1 MSVVIDSRIGCKWI
15 KEEDEL
21 LIQEINDNKN
31 YEKIALNHKRSILA
45 IQLRVIN
52 EIIYPKYKDNIDIDY
67 DNIALEYNL
76 DKEMFKKNLNNII
89 IKNTIKK
96 NKEEDKEKNKNIKN
110 TNEIILEKINELN
123 EKLDKIINH
132 FSFQMI

>member
-96 NKEEDKEKNKNIKN
+96 NKEEDNEKNKKIKN

-132 FSFQMI
+132 FSFQRI

>member
-1 MSVVIDSRIGCKWI
+1 MSDVIDSRIGCKWI

-67 DNIALEYNL
+67 DKIALEYNL

>member
-96 NKEEDKEKNKNIKN
+96 NKEEDKEKNKKIKN

-132 FSFQMI
+132 FSFQRI